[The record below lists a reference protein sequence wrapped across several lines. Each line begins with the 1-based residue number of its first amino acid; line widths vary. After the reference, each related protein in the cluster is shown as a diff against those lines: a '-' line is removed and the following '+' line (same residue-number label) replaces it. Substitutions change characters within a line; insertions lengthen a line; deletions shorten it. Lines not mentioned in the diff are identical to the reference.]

1 MRTRHLN
8 TNDFRKSNTT
18 CNKRLHRMNRGQL
31 NIFKSLIWTPK
42 NLPVSMWNTSCGVVH
57 FTKYYSQK
65 VDKKEKVYL
74 KNKENLCNYQKLL
87 TYFFDM
93 ILSI

>member
-1 MRTRHLN
+1 M
-8 TNDFRKSNTT
+8 
-18 CNKRLHRMNRGQL
+18 
-31 NIFKSLIWTPK
+31 FKSLIWTPK

-74 KNKENLCNYQKLL
+74 KNKENLCKLPQNSVNI
-87 TYFFDM
+87 FFDKYFPFNQKRGFFK
-93 ILSI
+93 

>member
-1 MRTRHLN
+1 
-8 TNDFRKSNTT
+8 
-18 CNKRLHRMNRGQL
+18 MNRGHL

-74 KNKENLCNYQKLL
+74 KNKENLCKLPQNSVNIFL
-87 TYFFDM
+87 TNTFHSTKKGGSSNECDSCRY
-93 ILSI
+93 L